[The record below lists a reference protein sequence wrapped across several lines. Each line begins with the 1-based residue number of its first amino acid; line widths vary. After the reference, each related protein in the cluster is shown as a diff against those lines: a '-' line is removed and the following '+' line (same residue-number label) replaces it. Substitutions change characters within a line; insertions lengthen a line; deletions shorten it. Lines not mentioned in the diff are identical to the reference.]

1 MTEKKRARTKG
12 GKFVADDPSTPENEA
27 WVRPSTKKAGKFSYG
42 INAKKDFP
50 SPGTPK
56 YKMMVLSGEIKE

>member
-1 MTEKKRARTKG
+1 MAERKRAHTRKEKKSEVSVK
-12 GKFVADDPSTPENEA
+12 PSMKKEA
-27 WVRPSTKKAGKFSYG
+27 KFSYG

>member
-1 MTEKKRARTKG
+1 MAERKRARTSK
-12 GKFVADDPSTPENEA
+12 GKFIPDDPSTPENEA
-27 WVRPSTKKAGKFSYG
+27 WVRPVTKKEGKFSYG

-50 SPGTPK
+50 PPGTPK

>member
-1 MTEKKRARTKG
+1 MAERKRARTRKG
-12 GKFVADDPSTPENEA
+12 GYIADDPNTPENEA
-27 WVRPSTKKAGKFSYG
+27 WVKPSMKKEAKFSYG

-56 YKMMVLSGEIKE
+56 YKMMILSGEIKE

>member
-1 MTEKKRARTKG
+1 MAERKRARTRKE
-12 GKFVADDPSTPENEA
+12 KDIADNPNTSGNEA
-27 WVRPSTKKAGKFSYG
+27 LVRHSMKKGDKFSYG

-50 SPGTPK
+50 LPGTPK